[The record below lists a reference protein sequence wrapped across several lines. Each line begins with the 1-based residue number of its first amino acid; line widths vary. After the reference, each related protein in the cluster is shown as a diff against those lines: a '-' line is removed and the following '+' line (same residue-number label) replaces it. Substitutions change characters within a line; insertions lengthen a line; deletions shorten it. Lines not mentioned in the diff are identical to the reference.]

1 MVISI
6 HDVPRQE
13 KHLLFCTTLS
23 TGAAARRRARRR
35 RNLRAAKLVLSL
47 IGESVGGLSQRV
59 PEALSQAVA

>member
-1 MVISI
+1 MVILI

-13 KHLLFCTTLS
+13 KYLLFCTTLS
-23 TGAAARRRARRR
+23 NGAARRRHARRR

-59 PEALSQAVA
+59 PAALSQAVA